1 MTQAFLPGNLQPLHS
16 PKPVSQHSPAFEEVK
31 LGIQEGTLSQAAVL
45 ELFNAAPSE
54 TLRSLVQ
61 KVAGTD
67 ASFLMTFT
75 RQVQLVEAVLNQL
88 VHPDG
93 RLKPGAVDADIS
105 LKDALTMSS
114 RVSQMM
120 LRDLPKLYTVD
131 RIQRLEKAIGDVM
144 EDHMTTEQQTLVLE
158 RLQELTGTADS

>member
-1 MTQAFLPGNLQPLHS
+1 MTAILPGGISPLRQPVQDPGNLQS
-16 PKPVSQHSPAFEEVK
+16 AAYQEVK
-31 LGIQEGTLSQAAVL
+31 LGLETGSINQASAL
-45 ELFNAAPSE
+45 ALMNSLPSE
-54 TLRSLVQ
+54 TLRLLVQ

-75 RQVQLVEAVLNQL
+75 RQVQLVEAVLSQL

-93 RLKPGAVDADIS
+93 RLKASAVDADIS
-105 LKDALTMSS
+105 LKDALSMSA

-131 RIQRLEKAIGDVM
+131 RIQKWERAIGDVM
-144 EDHMTTEQQTLVLE
+144 EEFMDAEQQAKVLE
-158 RLQELTGTADS
+158 RLQELTGE

>member
-1 MTQAFLPGNLQPLHS
+1 MILPRGVPPLQSH
-16 PKPVSQHSPAFEEVK
+16 KPSRTAAYDEIKSN
-31 LGIQEGTLSQAAVL
+31 IQEGLLDQEAIV
-45 ELFNAAPSE
+45 ELFSVMPTE
-54 TLRSLVQ
+54 TLRSIVQ

-88 VHPDG
+88 VYPDG
-93 RLKPGAVDADIS
+93 RLKPGAEDADIS
-105 LKDALTMSS
+105 LKDAMTMSA

-131 RIQRLEKAIGDVM
+131 RIQRWEQAIGDVM
-144 EDHMTTEQQTLVLE
+144 EEFMDTEQQARVLT
-158 RLQELTGTADS
+158 RLQELTGE